1 LDSFKKYNFF
11 LVLHINFMFFR
22 GIAKRLPLGVL
33 FGGSKKLV
41 GSSKK
46 LCGGSKK
53 LAGAAKNWC

>member
-1 LDSFKKYNFF
+1 M
-11 LVLHINFMFFR
+11 VLHINFMFFR